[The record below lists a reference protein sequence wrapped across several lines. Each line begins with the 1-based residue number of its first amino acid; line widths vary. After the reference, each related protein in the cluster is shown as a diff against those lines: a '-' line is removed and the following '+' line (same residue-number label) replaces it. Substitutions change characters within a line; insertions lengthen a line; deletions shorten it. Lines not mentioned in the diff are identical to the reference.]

1 MAEVTNKIIPREI
14 IDKAYTYESYRA
26 MVNQRLSGR
35 KTTGE
40 NHSEAMLHYT
50 NMNVHRMNRHDKRTG
65 LKENLIQRLEA
76 VDKKWIWLVLTEA
89 WCGDAAQS
97 IPIINKMARVNDNI
111 ELRLILRD
119 QNLDVMDQFL
129 HNGMSRS
136 IPKLI
141 CLDAETLQVIGEWGP
156 RTQEA
161 QGLFNSLSKSSVL
174 ESPEVKEHLHRWY
187 AEDKGDEIQEE
198 FFYVIDEWMRES

>member
-1 MAEVTNKIIPREI
+1 MTEVTNKILPREI

-26 MVNQRLSGR
+26 MVNQRLSDR

-50 NMNVHRMNRHDKRTG
+50 NMNVHRMNRHDKRTE
-65 LKENLIQRLEA
+65 LKERLIRKLKGL
-76 VDKKWIWLVLTEA
+76 DKKWIWLVLTEA

-97 IPIINKMARVNDNI
+97 IPIINKMAEVNENI

-119 QNLDVMDQFL
+119 EHLDVMDQFL
-129 HNGMSRS
+129 HNGICRS

-161 QGLFNSLSKSSVL
+161 QGLFNTLSESSVI
-174 ESPEVKEHLHRWY
+174 ESREVKEHLHRWY
-187 AEDKGDEIQEE
+187 AEDKGQEIQQE
-198 FFYVIDEWMRES
+198 FLYAIDDWMRES